1 MSVDSNLPAV
11 IILWLH
17 NMVIYKQTHKSHEV
31 LLLPV
36 TNSNE
41 LIHTAV
47 NYLQVR
53 WQQVM
58 YYRC

>member
-53 WQQVM
+53 
-58 YYRC
+58 